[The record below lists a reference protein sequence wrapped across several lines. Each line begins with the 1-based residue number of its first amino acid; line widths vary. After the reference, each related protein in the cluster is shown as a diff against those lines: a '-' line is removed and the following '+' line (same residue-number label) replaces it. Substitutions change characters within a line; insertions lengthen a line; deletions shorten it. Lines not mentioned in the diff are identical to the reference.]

1 MAVKVFRGDVSPDG
15 QMVDEVDIACA
26 LDHPNLT
33 LCASPPLSGSP
44 DGVGSRDQFV
54 CATSGSVMRHLSGAT

>member
-33 LCASPPLSGSP
+33 RCASLSS
-44 DGVGSRDQFV
+44 
-54 CATSGSVMRHLSGAT
+54 